1 MDLKLQEIKK
11 EAEENNVPIMMD
23 GGIEFLIQYIKDH
36 KEIKHILEAGTAV
49 GYSAINMA
57 KIRNDIEVDTCEI
70 NEEMYKQALINI
82 EEEGL
87 SERIHVHLI
96 DAVKYEPD
104 HIYDLFFID
113 AAKAQYRRYTEHY
126 LQYAKKGSVFVF
138 DNLNFHGI
146 VDDPSIT
153 HNRSTRQMVHKIKII
168 RDWIQEDERFDTTF
182 YKEIGDG
189 VAVAIYLGTSLPI

>member
-11 EAEENNVPIMMD
+11 EARKNNVPIMMD
-23 GGIEFLIQYIKDH
+23 GGLEFLMDYIQTHTNIKR
-36 KEIKHILEAGTAV
+36 ILEAGTAV

-57 KIRNDIEVDTCEI
+57 KIRSDIEIDTCEI
-70 NEEMYKQALINI
+70 NEEMYEQALVNI
-82 EEEGL
+82 EQEGL
-87 SERIHVHLI
+87 NDRIHVHLI
-96 DAVKYEPD
+96 DAVQFEGTD
-104 HIYDLFFID
+104 TYDLFFID
-113 AAKAQYRRYTEHY
+113 AAKSQYRRYTEHY

-153 HNRSTRQMVHKIKII
+153 SNRSTRQMVAKIRII

-182 YKEIGDG
+182 YKEVGDG
-189 VAVAIYLGTSLPI
+189 VAVAVYKGTSLPI